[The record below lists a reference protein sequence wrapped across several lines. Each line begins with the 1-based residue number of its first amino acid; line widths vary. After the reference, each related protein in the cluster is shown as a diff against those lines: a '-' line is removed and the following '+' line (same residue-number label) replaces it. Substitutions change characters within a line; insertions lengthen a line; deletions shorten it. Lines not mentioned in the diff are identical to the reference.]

1 MNDAIEEREE
11 DWERDL
17 RSALADLPRER
28 APRSLQR
35 KLAAIPRQQRWP
47 WLMGWRPAWA
57 VILLA
62 VPLALVV
69 VVQQQRLEQQQQA
82 LAQQA
87 QQIDE
92 ARRELALALSYL
104 DRANEIAE
112 RKIAE
117 ALESGLARPV
127 QDSTKYGLQKPLEI
141 TREYQL

>member
-1 MNDAIEEREE
+1 MKEAMDEREE

-17 RSALADLPRER
+17 CNALAELPLER

-35 KLAAIPRQQRWP
+35 KLAAIPRRQRWP
-47 WLMGWRPAWA
+47 WFTGWRPAWA

-69 VVQQQRLEQQQQA
+69 LVQQQRLEQQEQA

-104 DRANEIAE
+104 DKANEIAE
-112 RKIAE
+112 RQIAG
-117 ALESGLARPV
+117 ALASGLARQV
-127 QDSTKYGLQKPLEI
+127 KDNTVYGLQKPLEI
-141 TREYQL
+141 TREL